1 MTGAK
6 SSFKIIYE
14 NILGNFGWLLSK
26 ERIFDEKSHFH
37 QPYRVRRS
45 KKKKRDERAFLVAS
59 TLGENGCL
67 VPQLYLSRHIL
78 LIDNAG

>member
-1 MTGAK
+1 MVLRLFMKIFWVILADCYPK
-6 SSFKIIYE
+6 SAFLIISPTS
-14 NILGNFGWLLSK
+14 ISHK
-26 ERIFDEKSHFH
+26 ECDNR
-37 QPYRVRRS
+37 